1 MRESRADA
9 YRERRWRAILG
20 GSIQGLRDCPESYLV
35 GISLAEC
42 LWGKH
47 SIELVFTGWALA
59 IGSAR
64 QALRRSATGVEAR
77 REGR

>member
-1 MRESRADA
+1 
-9 YRERRWRAILG
+9 
-20 GSIQGLRDCPESYLV
+20 V

-64 QALRRSATGVEAR
+64 QALTRCAVGVEAER
-77 REGR
+77 DGR